1 MDAATRTA
9 AEDRLNREHTA
20 VTRRG
25 LLSLHAAAIPLRQS
39 VSCAQEAPIIGEG
52 FGVTARSG
60 PAQLQNLDEPPSQ
73 TSLHNAARWQ
83 HAAA

>member
-1 MDAATRTA
+1 
-9 AEDRLNREHTA
+9 

-25 LLSLHAAAIPLRQS
+25 PLSLHAAAIQLRQS